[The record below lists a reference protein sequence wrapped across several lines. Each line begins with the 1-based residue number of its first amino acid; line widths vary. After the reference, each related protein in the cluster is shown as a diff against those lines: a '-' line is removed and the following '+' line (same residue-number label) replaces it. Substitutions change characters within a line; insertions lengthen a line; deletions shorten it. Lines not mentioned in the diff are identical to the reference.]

1 MLFYCSAIWFLLL
14 SNPGEKKKK
23 NSHTMFVLYE
33 GRQAG
38 RQAGNMYPGWKAFV
52 IESFFFWFSLQI
64 IISSPCRATE
74 TYVIAF
80 WSLFAPFLA
89 HNLINFGT
97 FLTREKCTKTE
108 MCASGIVSICRI
120 DMIAQMFHSNWNE
133 SIYIMVLGSNV
144 YLFLKQ
150 WNCALRCDSLCG
162 LRFVEIVKCCSCTC
176 TAKGLFNVIPCN
188 TV

>member
-1 MLFYCSAIWFLLL
+1 MVKHAMCNLFFHISLKVYLGIQCFFIVLPFGFCCYPILEKRRKKTAKLCLYCMKA
-14 SNPGEKKKK
+14 
-23 NSHTMFVLYE
+23 

-80 WSLFAPFLA
+80 WSLFAPFLT

-133 SIYIMVLGSNV
+133 SISWCSDRMYIYSWNNETALSDAIHCAV
-144 YLFLKQ
+144 Y
-150 WNCALRCDSLCG
+150 DSSRL
-162 LRFVEIVKCCSCTC
+162 
-176 TAKGLFNVIPCN
+176 
-188 TV
+188 